1 MLKICV
7 EGWRG
12 INHSFSIVN
21 QNQLLELLKLPIN
34 LKIRDIPYF
43 NKNWS
48 LKKNPDG
55 FVVSEKK
62 ILDKISYALSDEEF
76 DIIYRISYP
85 FDFSKSYSKKL
96 YVFATVEKKIG
107 SYINGNPKDKN
118 NREYLNIIT
127 PSNWCKNGL
136 IACGFDDNQI
146 NVIPHGVDIKTFHK
160 ISDEE
165 VHKYRSDLKINK
177 EDFILTNVGAMSGN
191 KGIHYLIIAF
201 SILKQKFRNLKLILK
216 DQSNLYNKK
225 AEEYLD
231 MIKTTKYGKYLNI
244 DVINDIIFISKNLDL
259 ISLNRLYNLTDCYVS
274 PYRAEGFNLP
284 PLEAA
289 AVGTPIIVTKGGSTD
304 DYFHPSLGLQIDS
317 VQFENNDSRKV
328 EPKMDSLI
336 ECIERIILNPNN
348 FGQIK
353 GSQFI
358 QNNYNW
364 KIITNQL
371 YKVFN
376 E

>member
-1 MLKICV
+1 M
-7 EGWRG
+7 
-12 INHSFSIVN
+12 
-21 QNQLLELLKLPIN
+21 
-34 LKIRDIPYF
+34 
-43 NKNWS
+43 
-48 LKKNPDG
+48 
-55 FVVSEKK
+55 
-62 ILDKISYALSDEEF
+62 
-76 DIIYRISYP
+76 
-85 FDFSKSYSKKL
+85 
-96 YVFATVEKKIG
+96 
-107 SYINGNPKDKN
+107 
-118 NREYLNIIT
+118 
-127 PSNWCKNGL
+127 
-136 IACGFDDNQI
+136 
-146 NVIPHGVDIKTFHK
+146 
-160 ISDEE
+160 
-165 VHKYRSDLKINK
+165 
-177 EDFILTNVGAMSGN
+177 
-191 KGIHYLIIAF
+191 IIAF
-201 SILKQKFRNLKLILK
+201 AILKQKFQNLKLILK
-216 DQSNLYNKK
+216 DQSNLYDKK

-317 VQFENNDSRKV
+317 VQFEKNDLRKV

>member
-34 LKIRDIPYF
+34 LKIRDIPYS

-48 LKKNPDG
+48 LQKNPDG
-55 FVVSEKK
+55 FLESERK
-62 ILDKISYALSDEEF
+62 ILDKISHALVDEMF
-76 DIIYRISYP
+76 DITYRISYP

-96 YVFATVEKKIG
+96 YVFATVEKKIS
-107 SYINGNPKDKN
+107 SYINGNPKDEN
-118 NREYLNIIT
+118 NREYLNIIA
-127 PSNWCKNGL
+127 PSNWSKNGL

-146 NVIPHGVDIKTFHK
+146 KVIPHGVDIKTFHK

-165 VHKYRSDLKINK
+165 VDKYRSDLKINK

-201 SILKQKFRNLKLILK
+201 AILKQKFQNLKLILK
-216 DQSNLYNKK
+216 DQSNLYDKK

-304 DYFHPSLGLQIDS
+304 DYFHSSLGLQIDS
-317 VQFENNDSRKV
+317 VQFEKNDLRKV

-336 ECIERIILNPNN
+336 ECIEKIILNPNN

-353 GSQFI
+353 GSQFV

>member
-7 EGWRG
+7 EGWRK
-12 INHSFSIVN
+12 INHSYSIVN

-43 NKNWS
+43 DKNWS
-48 LKKNPDG
+48 PQKNSDS
-55 FVVSEKK
+55 FSESDRK
-62 ILDKISYALSDEEF
+62 ILDKISHALLDEEF
-76 DIIYRISYP
+76 DITYRISYP
-85 FDFSKSYSKKL
+85 FDFSKSLSKKL
-96 YVFATVEKKIG
+96 YVFTTVEKKIG
-107 SYINGNPKDKN
+107 AYINGNPKDEN

-127 PSNWCKNGL
+127 PSNWSKNGL

-165 VHKYRSDLKINK
+165 LDRYRIDLKINK
-177 EDFILTNVGAMSGN
+177 EDFILTNVGAMTGN

-201 SILKQKFRNLKLILK
+201 AILKQKFQNLKLILK
-216 DQSNLYNKK
+216 DQSNLYDKK
-225 AEEYLD
+225 AEEHLD
-231 MIKTTKYGKYLNI
+231 IIKTTKYGKYLNF
-244 DVINDIIFISKNLDL
+244 DVINDIIFLSKNLDL
-259 ISLNRLYNLTDCYVS
+259 RSLNKLYNLTDCYVS

-304 DYFHPSLGLQIDS
+304 DYFHSSLGLQIDS
-317 VQFENNDSRKV
+317 VPFENNDLRKV

-336 ECIERIILNPNN
+336 ECIEKIILNPNN

>member
-34 LKIRDIPYF
+34 LKIRDIPYS

-48 LKKNPDG
+48 LQKNPDG
-55 FVVSEKK
+55 FLESERK
-62 ILDKISYALSDEEF
+62 ILDKISHALVDEVF
-76 DIIYRISYP
+76 DITYRISYP

-96 YVFATVEKKIG
+96 YVFATVEKKIS
-107 SYINGNPKDKN
+107 SYINGNPKDEN
-118 NREYLNIIT
+118 NREYLNIIA
-127 PSNWCKNGL
+127 PSNWSKNGL

-146 NVIPHGVDIKTFHK
+146 KVIPHGVDIKTFHK

-165 VHKYRSDLKINK
+165 VDKYRSDLKINK

-201 SILKQKFRNLKLILK
+201 AILKQKFRNLKLILK
-216 DQSNLYNKK
+216 DQSNLYDKK

-231 MIKTTKYGKYLNI
+231 IIKTTKYGKYLNN

-304 DYFHPSLGLQIDS
+304 DYFHSSLGLQIDS
-317 VQFENNDSRKV
+317 VQFEKNDLRKV

-336 ECIERIILNPNN
+336 ECIEKIILNPNN

-353 GSQFI
+353 GSQFV

>member
-43 NKNWS
+43 DKNWS
-48 LKKNPDG
+48 PKKNTDS
-55 FVVSEKK
+55 FLESEKK
-62 ILDKISYALSDEEF
+62 ILDKISHALLDEEF
-76 DIIYRISYP
+76 DITYRISYP
-85 FDFSKSYSKKL
+85 FDFSQSYSKKL
-96 YVFATVEKKIG
+96 YVFATAEKKIG
-107 SYINGNPKDKN
+107 SYINGNPKDEN

-127 PSNWCKNGL
+127 PSNWSKNGL
-136 IACGFDDNQI
+136 IACGFDNNQI
-146 NVIPHGVDIKTFHK
+146 NVIPHGVDIKIFHK
-160 ISDEE
+160 IPDDE
-165 VHKYRSDLKINK
+165 VDKYRIDLKINK
-177 EDFILTNVGAMSGN
+177 EDFILTNIGAMTGN

-201 SILKQKFRNLKLILK
+201 AILKQKFQNLKLILK
-216 DQSNLYNKK
+216 DQSNLYDKK

-231 MIKTTKYGKYLNI
+231 IIKTTKYGKYLNF

-259 ISLNRLYNLTDCYVS
+259 RSLNKLYNLTDCYVS

-304 DYFHPSLGLQIDS
+304 DYFHSSLGLQIDS
-317 VQFENNDSRKV
+317 VPFENNDSRKV

-336 ECIERIILNPNN
+336 ECIEKIILNPND

-353 GSQFI
+353 GSKFI

>member
-7 EGWRG
+7 EGWRR
-12 INHSFSIVN
+12 INHSYSIVN

-43 NKNWS
+43 DKNWS
-48 LKKNPDG
+48 PQKNSDS
-55 FVVSEKK
+55 FSESDRK
-62 ILDKISYALSDEEF
+62 ILDKISHALLDEEF
-76 DIIYRISYP
+76 DITYRISYP
-85 FDFSKSYSKKL
+85 FDFSKSFSKKL
-96 YVFATVEKKIG
+96 YVFTTVEKKIG
-107 SYINGNPKDKN
+107 SYINGNPKDEN

-127 PSNWCKNGL
+127 PSNWSKNGL

-165 VHKYRSDLKINK
+165 LDRYRIDLKINK
-177 EDFILTNVGAMSGN
+177 EDFILTNVGAMTGN

-201 SILKQKFRNLKLILK
+201 AILKQKFQNLKLILK
-216 DQSNLYNKK
+216 DQSNLYDKK
-225 AEEYLD
+225 AEEHLD
-231 MIKTTKYGKYLNI
+231 IIKTTKYGKYLNF
-244 DVINDIIFISKNLDL
+244 DVINDIIFLSKNLDL
-259 ISLNRLYNLTDCYVS
+259 RSLNKLYNLTDCYVS

-317 VQFENNDSRKV
+317 VPFENNDLRKV

-336 ECIERIILNPNN
+336 ECIEKIILNPNN